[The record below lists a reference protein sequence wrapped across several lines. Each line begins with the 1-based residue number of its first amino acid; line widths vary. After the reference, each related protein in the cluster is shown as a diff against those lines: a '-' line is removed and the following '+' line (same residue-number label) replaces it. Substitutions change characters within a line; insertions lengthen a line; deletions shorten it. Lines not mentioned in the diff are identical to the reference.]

1 MHFDISLNGEVFFYI
16 NKQMAADRWFTI
28 WKFFFYSYF
37 VTLNSYTESEI
48 GRIFS
53 KDKIAEEYLHFPSIL
68 PAGAEI

>member
-1 MHFDISLNGEVFFYI
+1 MVYYVEVFF
-16 NKQMAADRWFTI
+16 
-28 WKFFFYSYF
+28 FYFYF

-68 PAGAEI
+68 PAGAEIWPTISFNFAFHNKD